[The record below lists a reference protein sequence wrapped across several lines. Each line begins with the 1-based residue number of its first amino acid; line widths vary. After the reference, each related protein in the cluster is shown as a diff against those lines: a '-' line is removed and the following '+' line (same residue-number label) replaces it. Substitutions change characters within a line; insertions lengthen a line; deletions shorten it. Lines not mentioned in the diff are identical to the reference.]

1 MARCAHAGPR
11 VSSARPRVVRARP
24 GRGAGASECIP
35 ALARRKG
42 SSVQSSSIQQSPILP
57 SSARSSDA
65 QVCLAQLRS
74 VWTLDLRGIGIS
86 GKRREVLLRP
96 DCVCRSGQLI
106 MQRVGRAFG
115 RVPPFAVEVGR
126 RALRAGRGQEG
137 GGEKEKTATEVG
149 YFFLSYEDL
158 CVTSR
163 QKAPNIGYRHELFSP
178 SECRRGTDWSRAR
191 GQFWR
196 SAAFC
201 RRGVETLGEFRPAP
215 SRRHSVCN

>member
-1 MARCAHAGPR
+1 MTHLAPSRR
-11 VSSARPRVVRARP
+11 
-24 GRGAGASECIP
+24 RGAPVAFGALGALGVPLSTPGASVP
-35 ALARRKG
+35 LGATGAPRAL
-42 SSVQSSSIQQSPILP
+42 I
-57 SSARSSDA
+57 
-65 QVCLAQLRS
+65 
-74 VWTLDLRGIGIS
+74 WTLDLRGICIS
-86 GKRREVLLRP
+86 GKRREVLLRL
-96 DCVCRSGQLI
+96 DCVCRCSQLT

-191 GQFWR
+191 GQLWR